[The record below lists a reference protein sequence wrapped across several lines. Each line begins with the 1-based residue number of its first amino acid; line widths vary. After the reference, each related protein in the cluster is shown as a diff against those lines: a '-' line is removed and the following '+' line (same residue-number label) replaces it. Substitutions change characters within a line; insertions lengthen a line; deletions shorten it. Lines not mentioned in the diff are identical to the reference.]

1 MKHFLLSILLA
12 FAVAGCQSADT
23 SQEADKILKLMKEQE
38 KCWNNG
44 DLECFMASYWKSDK
58 LVFIGKSG
66 PKYGWQTTLD
76 NYKKSYPDKRAMGQ
90 LTFEILSTEII
101 SANAAFV
108 IGKWNLD
115 RADGNLNGH
124 YTLLWKKIAGKW
136 VIVADH
142 SS

>member
-1 MKHFLLSILLA
+1 MKHILLLMFLA
-12 FAVAGCQSADT
+12 STIAGCQSADPN
-23 SQEADKILKLMKEQE
+23 QEAEKILKLMKDQE
-38 KCWNNG
+38 ECWNNG
-44 DLECFMASYWKSDK
+44 DLECFMTGYWKSDK

-66 PKYGWQTTLD
+66 PKYGWKTTLE
-76 NYKKSYPDKRAMGQ
+76 NYQKSYPDSRAMGQ
-90 LTFEILSTEII
+90 LTFEILSIDIT
-101 SANAAFV
+101 SANSAFV

-124 YTLLWKKIAGKW
+124 YTLLWKKIDGKW